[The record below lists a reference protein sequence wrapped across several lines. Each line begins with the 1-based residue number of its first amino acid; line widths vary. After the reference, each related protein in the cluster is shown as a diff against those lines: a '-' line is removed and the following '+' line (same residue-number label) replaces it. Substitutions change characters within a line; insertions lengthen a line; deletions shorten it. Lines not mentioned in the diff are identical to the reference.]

1 MRLQKISSYYLAYLK
16 RFYAAR
22 PELAAEPYSLQHA
35 ALMSDCIGISNF
47 WTEALSRLGYVTDE
61 IVANAEALQKR
72 WATENGAAYDE
83 DDWLLEI
90 VSAQVKA
97 FQPEVLIVAD
107 YVTFSAGFIRQ
118 LRAECSSIRLVIG
131 WCSAPYKDASVF
143 HGFDFILSC
152 IPEMVAHFR
161 QAGHRCFHLN
171 HAFAPAILEKIDT
184 KAAANTAFSFLGSI
198 VKRDDYHNERE
209 KLLLALIRKTPL
221 EIWSDIYQLSL
232 AERSGAMARQ
242 VAYDAVQMARR
253 VGVPQVLLKGVPF
266 VQKVAGWE
274 TRPGQPEEVDER
286 IVRRAHPPVFGLQ
299 MYQQLQQSKVTLN
312 THIDISPR
320 CASNMRLYE
329 ATGVG
334 TCLLTDWK
342 ENLSELFEPE
352 TEVVSYR
359 STEECI
365 EKARYLLENE
375 NERQAIAAAGQR
387 RTLRS
392 HTYAHRAEQISA
404 YVQEYFSQVNG

>member
-16 RFYAAR
+16 RFYTER
-22 PELAAEPYSLQHA
+22 PKLAAEPYSVQHA
-35 ALMSDCIGISNF
+35 ALMNDCIGISNF
-47 WTEALSRLGYVTDE
+47 WTEALGQLGFETDE
-61 IVANAEALQKR
+61 IIANAEPLQKC
-72 WATENGAAYDE
+72 WAEENGATVNE
-83 DDWLLEI
+83 DNWLLEI
-90 VSAQVKA
+90 VRAQVKA
-97 FQPEVLIVAD
+97 FRPEVLIVAD
-107 YVTFSAGFIRQ
+107 YVTFSAEFIRS

-143 HGFDFILSC
+143 HGFDLILSC

-161 QAGHRCFHLN
+161 QMGHRCFHLN

-184 KAAANTAFSFLGSI
+184 RAEASIAFSFLGSI

-209 KLLLALIRKTPL
+209 RLLLALIQKTPL
-221 EIWSDIYQLSL
+221 EIWSDISQLSL
-232 AERSGAMARQ
+232 AERGGAVARQ

-253 VGVPQVLLKGVPF
+253 VGVPQGLLKGVPF
-266 VQKVAGWE
+266 VQRVAGWE

-334 TCLLTDWK
+334 ACLLTDWK

-352 TEVVSYR
+352 IEVVSYR

-365 EKARYLLENE
+365 EKARYLLEHE
-375 NERQAIAAAGQR
+375 DERKAIAAAGQR
-387 RTLRS
+387 RTLRD

-404 YVQEYFSQVNG
+404 FIHEYFNQGNG